1 MGSGAARGTAGEG
14 GWNMIDVSNKGN
26 TLRYARA
33 EGVLRAGRAT
43 LQRVREGTVPK
54 GDVPTTARA
63 AGIAAAKRA
72 SDWIVF
78 CHPIPLDWI
87 EVQFQVAET
96 ELRVAAEA
104 RTVWRTGV
112 EMEALAAVSAALLNA
127 YDMLKPLD
135 RDLTISDIRVVDKQ
149 GGQSQFRETFVPPL
163 KTAVLIISSA
173 NLAGK
178 REDHASHA
186 IRECLAEQP
195 VQLDVWEVLPG
206 DELAVRQRLVQ
217 LVERQN
223 CELVLTSGGTG
234 FGPSD
239 ITPEATAAV
248 MEKEVPGVIQMQRRF
263 SLERTPHSMF
273 FRGIAGILKQSL
285 IVNLPGSSQGAREAL
300 QALFPGI
307 LQVLAQLRRAR
318 QVDSEQIP

>member
-1 MGSGAARGTAGEG
+1 
-14 GWNMIDVSNKGN
+14 MIDVSNKGN

-33 EGVLRAGRAT
+33 EGVLRAGRET

-54 GDVPTTARA
+54 GDVPATARA
-63 AGIAAAKRA
+63 AGIAAAKRT

-87 EVQFQVAET
+87 EVQLQVAET
-96 ELRVAAEA
+96 ELRVIAEA

-135 RDLTISDIRVVDKQ
+135 RNLAISDIRIVEKR
-149 GGQSQFRETFVPPL
+149 GGQSQFAETFTPPL
-163 KTAVLIISSA
+163 KAAVLIVSA
-173 NLAGK
+173 AKQTGN
-178 REDHASHA
+178 REDRSGHA
-186 IRECLAEQP
+186 IREFLAGQSL
-195 VQLDVWEVLPG
+195 QLSTYEVLPD
-206 DELAVRQRLVQ
+206 DEPAVRQRLVQ
-217 LVERQN
+217 LVEQEG

-234 FGPSD
+234 FGPTD

-248 MEKEVPGVIQMQRRF
+248 LEKEAPGVIQMQRRF
-263 SLERTPHSMF
+263 GLERTPQAML
-273 FRGIAGILKQSL
+273 FRGMAGILKQSL
-285 IVNLPGSSQGAREAL
+285 IVNLPGSTRGALESL

-307 LQVLAQLRRAR
+307 LPVLAHLRRER
-318 QVDSEQIP
+318 QVDPEQMP